1 MIVIIQARTSSYR
14 LKEKVLKKINNIEIL
29 KILILRLKKVIE
41 IKKIIVATSH
51 QKGDRKIV
59 KLCLK
64 NKIDY
69 FTGPLNNVRKRFELC
84 INKFNLKNVVMRISA
99 DSPFIDINLIKK
111 MIKIQKKKKN
121 YDIVTNVYPRSFPKG
136 QSIEIV
142 KTKLFKKLSLK
153 KMSPNE
159 NEHVTQYFYRRKKFF
174 KIYNLKNKNDISK
187 INLSIDTLNDYLFYK
202 NFFKKRSI
210 YYNVDYK
217 LLMNLK
223 KNYAKN

>member
-1 MIVIIQARTSSYR
+1 MI
-14 LKEKVLKKINNIEIL
+14 
-29 KILILRLKKVIE
+29 
-41 IKKIIVATSH
+41 
-51 QKGDRKIV
+51 
-59 KLCLK
+59 K
-64 NKIDY
+64 NK
-69 FTGPLNNVRKRFELC
+69 
-84 INKFNLKNVVMRISA
+84 
-99 DSPFIDINLIKK
+99 
-111 MIKIQKKKKN
+111 KKKKN

-159 NEHVTQYFYRRKKFF
+159 NEHVTQYFYRRKKLF

>member
-1 MIVIIQARTSSYR
+1 
-14 LKEKVLKKINNIEIL
+14 
-29 KILILRLKKVIE
+29 
-41 IKKIIVATSH
+41 
-51 QKGDRKIV
+51 
-59 KLCLK
+59 
-64 NKIDY
+64 
-69 FTGPLNNVRKRFELC
+69 
-84 INKFNLKNVVMRISA
+84 
-99 DSPFIDINLIKK
+99 
-111 MIKIQKKKKN
+111 
-121 YDIVTNVYPRSFPKG
+121 
-136 QSIEIV
+136 
-142 KTKLFKKLSLK
+142 
-153 KMSPNE
+153 MSPNE

>member
-159 NEHVTQYFYRRKKFF
+159 NEHVTQYFYRRK
-174 KIYNLKNKNDISK
+174 I
-187 INLSIDTLNDYLFYK
+187 
-202 NFFKKRSI
+202 
-210 YYNVDYK
+210 
-217 LLMNLK
+217 
-223 KNYAKN
+223 

>member
-1 MIVIIQARTSSYR
+1 
-14 LKEKVLKKINNIEIL
+14 
-29 KILILRLKKVIE
+29 
-41 IKKIIVATSH
+41 
-51 QKGDRKIV
+51 
-59 KLCLK
+59 
-64 NKIDY
+64 
-69 FTGPLNNVRKRFELC
+69 
-84 INKFNLKNVVMRISA
+84 MRISA

-159 NEHVTQYFYRRKKFF
+159 NEHVTQYFYRRKKLF